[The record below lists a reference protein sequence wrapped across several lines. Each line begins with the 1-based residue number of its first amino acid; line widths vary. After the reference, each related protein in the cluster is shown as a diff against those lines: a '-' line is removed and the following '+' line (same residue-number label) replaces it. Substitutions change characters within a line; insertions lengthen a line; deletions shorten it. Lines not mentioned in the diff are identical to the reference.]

1 MIFVAIAT
9 GILDAR
15 HAYFEYIIVFR
26 SLMLACMIDD
36 QPYLQEDRH
45 FGRAGITSWLSQQQ
59 DGPDDD

>member
-1 MIFVAIAT
+1 MPDT
-9 GILDAR
+9 LILSIS
-15 HAYFEYIIVFR
+15 FVFR